1 MIIPPYNKNNGL
13 SLVLLDI
20 WNKTNEQRKRW
31 ASKKTKKKYYLFI
44 INSIICTTEF
54 KGKTQESS

>member
-1 MIIPPYNKNNGL
+1 MIIPQYNKNNGL

-31 ASKKTKKKYYLFI
+31 ASKNKKKGVLFLISKTKEASKSHSDS
-44 INSIICTTEF
+44 N
-54 KGKTQESS
+54 